1 MGVANDRSI
10 AWGIARAVSGQGA
23 ELAFTYQGE
32 ALRKRVVPL
41 AESVG
46 SDIIL
51 SCDVTNDASIEGV
64 FAEIKERW
72 GSLDFFV
79 HAIAFSDKDQLKGR
93 YVDTT
98 AENFT
103 STLSISCYSF
113 TALCRH
119 ASALMPDGGSL
130 LTLSYFGAERV
141 MPHNN
146 VMGGA
151 KAALEASV
159 RYLAAELGTDNI
171 RVNAISAGPIKTL
184 AASGIGDF
192 RYILK
197 WNIIFT

>member
-1 MGVANDRSI
+1 M
-10 AWGIARAVSGQGA
+10 
-23 ELAFTYQGE
+23 
-32 ALRKRVVPL
+32 PL

-113 TALCRH
+113 
-119 ASALMPDGGSL
+119 
-130 LTLSYFGAERV
+130 F
-141 MPHNN
+141 
-146 VMGGA
+146 
-151 KAALEASV
+151 
-159 RYLAAELGTDNI
+159 
-171 RVNAISAGPIKTL
+171 AIE
-184 AASGIGDF
+184 
-192 RYILK
+192 
-197 WNIIFT
+197 